1 MTYYR
6 SGNHTQSQISAAAKA
21 AKAERQAVL
30 QRVRAQRA
38 QASKKSVAEWMKT
51 GGIIR
56 GIDLKE
62 RYQNRSR

>member
-1 MTYYR
+1 MTHYR
-6 SGNHTQSQISAAAKA
+6 TSNQTLSSISAAARV

-30 QRVRAQRA
+30 ERVRVQRA

-56 GIDLKE
+56 GTDLKE
-62 RYQNRSR
+62 RYENRSR